1 MLLPRSPIFG
11 QPNYDFRDETTT
23 FPNIII
29 DGGPETSTENTKYED
44 SNSSGDLTQVAF
56 WYMLVLV
63 GMLLSW
69 LLIFFCLRI
78 IALRQKTRSSQ
89 QRRVC
94 VGPRT
99 RQLSVQEPS
108 IYVSPANLPPPPKYE
123 AMAPPSYEEVVG
135 VHYPGGYQSQ
145 PITQPI
151 TQALSTAQSST
162 SAEQNTT
169 LTSTCETTSVPA
181 PAPPPA
187 IITVTTEQRRT
198 SVTARS

>member
-1 MLLPRSPIFG
+1 MM
-11 QPNYDFRDETTT
+11 ET
-23 FPNIII
+23 
-29 DGGPETSTENTKYED
+29 ED
-44 SNSSGDLTQVAF
+44 LIEIKQQDN
-56 WYMLVLV
+56 MEIHKLV
-63 GMLLSW
+63 GLIPMFILIIMIVLRLSW
-69 LLIFFCLRI
+69 VLYRS
-78 IALRQKTRSSQ
+78 AMGQKTRSSQ

>member
-1 MLLPRSPIFG
+1 MVGVNPEVVIVPIIG
-11 QPNYDFRDETTT
+11 LWVCA
-23 FPNIII
+23 
-29 DGGPETSTENTKYED
+29 TSICIA
-44 SNSSGDLTQVAF
+44 AF
-56 WYMLVLV
+56 WYDY
-63 GMLLSW
+63 W
-69 LLIFFCLRI
+69 
-78 IALRQKTRSSQ
+78 QKTRSSQ

>member
-1 MLLPRSPIFG
+1 MEYTFAILLWPFLG
-11 QPNYDFRDETTT
+11 
-23 FPNIII
+23 
-29 DGGPETSTENTKYED
+29 
-44 SNSSGDLTQVAF
+44 
-56 WYMLVLV
+56 
-63 GMLLSW
+63 
-69 LLIFFCLRI
+69 LIMIYCITCVCLKF
-78 IALRQKTRSSQ
+78 AELCGQKTRSSQ